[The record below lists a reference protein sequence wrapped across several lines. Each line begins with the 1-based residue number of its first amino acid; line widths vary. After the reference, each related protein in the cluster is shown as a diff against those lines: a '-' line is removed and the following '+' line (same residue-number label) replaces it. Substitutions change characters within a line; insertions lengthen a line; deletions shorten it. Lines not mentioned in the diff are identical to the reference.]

1 LAGITREL
9 VLEWVGGAEEDIPMA
24 ALSRVSE
31 AFLTSTG
38 RDVQPIRAIDDRV
51 LPAAPGPVTAEA
63 MKVFAER
70 SAAEIDP

>member
-1 LAGITREL
+1 
-9 VLEWVGGAEEDIPMA
+9 
-24 ALSRVSE
+24 
-31 AFLTSTG
+31 
-38 RDVQPIRAIDDRV
+38 V